1 MPAPIKIGV
10 IGLGRMGRLYAQMLA
25 TQIADAQLSAIAE
38 VDGAARAEVG
48 SELNVPHVFADAYE
62 LIEHP
67 DLQAV
72 VIATPT
78 SSHYDLVLAAAGA
91 GKGVFCEKPLALTL
105 RETRAMVEAVA
116 TAGVPLQV
124 GFMRRFDLAYRRAK
138 AMIDDGQIGYPVTF
152 KSLSRDPFCPPRSY
166 MDPATSGGLIIDMA
180 IHDID
185 LAHWLMGSEVERV
198 SAEGTTLVCEELASV
213 GDIDNALV
221 NMRFKSGALGNI
233 EASRNAFYGYD
244 IRTEVLGSQGALL
257 IGAHQYTPVLLLTRA
272 GAKFEVMPYLME
284 RFGEAYRAQ
293 LQHFVDCLRTGE
305 APVVGGAEAYAACKV
320 GIAATQSYHTG
331 RPVMLSDLDTESL

>member
-1 MPAPIKIGV
+1 MPAPIKIGL

-25 TQIADAQLSAIAE
+25 TQVAGVQLYAIAE
-38 VDGAARAEVG
+38 VDEAARAEVE
-48 SELNVPHVFADAYE
+48 SELGVPYVFADADE
-62 LIEHP
+62 LIARP

-72 VIATPT
+72 VVATPT
-78 SSHYDLVLAAAGA
+78 GTHADLVISAAGA

-105 RETRAMVEAVA
+105 RETRMMIEAVERA
-116 TAGVPLQV
+116 RVPLQV
-124 GFMRRFDLAYRRAK
+124 GFMRRFDQAYRRAK

-152 KSLSRDPFCPPRSY
+152 KALSRDPFCPPRSY
-166 MDPATSGGLIIDMA
+166 MDPATSGGLIMDMA

-213 GDIDNALV
+213 GDIDNAVV
-221 NMRFKSGALGNI
+221 NMRFTSGALGNI

-244 IRTEVLGSQGALL
+244 IRTEVLGSEGALL
-257 IGAHQYTPVLLLTRA
+257 IGAHQHTPVLLLTRA
-272 GAKFEVMPYLME
+272 GARYDVMPYLME
-284 RFGEAYRAQ
+284 RFGDAYRAQ

-320 GIAATQSYHTG
+320 GIAATQSYHSG
-331 RPVMLSDLDTESL
+331 RPVVLSELDTSSL